1 MNKTID
7 FIYFNAGGGH
17 RATALALQQAIEF
30 EKRPWNVRLVNLFE
44 VLDPKANFNKVMRCA
59 PEDLYNFRLRHGLT
73 LGLSTE
79 LKLFQAM
86 IKMGHNTMVRKLEQ
100 HWLDTKPDHVV
111 SLVPNFNKALYESI
125 TNALPTVP
133 FVTVL
138 TDMAD
143 YPPNFW
149 IEPNQAQHLV
159 CGTARAAEQARAAG
173 YADEQISLTSG
184 MILRPAFYEQVE
196 IDHET
201 ECLELGLDPEKPT
214 GIVMFGGHG
223 STDMLR
229 IAKALPDIQ
238 LIFLCGMN
246 ATLNKKISALKPS
259 ARHVVIGFTQKISH
273 YMQLGDFFIGKPG
286 PSSLSEAVHMGLPV
300 ITFGNAWTMPQERY
314 NTNWVREQGVGLV
327 IPSLRAIRKG
337 VLALLENLTEY
348 QDTVSRIENRAVFEV
363 TDILA
368 QLMSR
373 ADTDRAAVALR

>member
-30 EKRPWNVRLVNLFE
+30 ERRPWNVRLVNLFE

-86 IKMGHNTMVRKLEQ
+86 IKMGHKAMVRKLEQ

-111 SLVPNFNKALYESI
+111 SLVPNFNKALYESV
-125 TNALPTVP
+125 TNALPSVP

-143 YPPNFW
+143 YPPHFW
-149 IEPNQAQHLV
+149 IEPNQAQHLG
-159 CGTARAAEQARAAG
+159 CGTARAAEQARTAG
-173 YADEQISLTSG
+173 YTDEQISLTSG
-184 MILRPAFYEQVE
+184 MILR
-196 IDHET
+196 
-201 ECLELGLDPEKPT
+201 
-214 GIVMFGGHG
+214 
-223 STDMLR
+223 R

-238 LIFLCGMN
+238 LIFICGMN

-337 VLALLENLTEY
+337 VLALLENLPAY

-373 ADTDRAAVALR
+373 ADIERAAVALR